1 MNILLT
7 SAGRRTSLL
16 KAFKEECHKTG
27 GKVFAGD
34 IDGLAPTLFLADYP
48 VKLPP
53 VHDEHFI
60 PALLE
65 TVQNTQIGLV
75 VPTID
80 HELPV
85 YARWQEEFAKV
96 NCRLLVSTADL
107 VESVAINGK
116 R

>member
-34 IDGLAPTLFLADYP
+34 IDGFSSTLFLADYP
-48 VKLPP
+48 LSYPLYMTNTLYQPFWKQYKNTRSVWSYQRS
-53 VHDEHFI
+53 I
-60 PALLE
+60 
-65 TVQNTQIGLV
+65 TV
-75 VPTID
+75 
-80 HELPV
+80 PV

-96 NCRLLVSTADL
+96 NCRLLVSTADWSK
-107 VESVAINGK
+107 SVAINGK